1 MATNWSAYEA
11 AKEIYGNNKEN
22 IAEIGS
28 RFPLLTRTVSM
39 ANSDYVLDI
48 LKALPKVT
56 ARVLET
62 GLKGVDVDS
71 DATEEKEEVKK
82 PVKVAEKEETEES
95 SYESMTS
102 KDLYA
107 LCCERGISSLCK
119 SRKKDALIELLEK
132 YDAGEIEKTKG
143 GKKKAEKEEQ
153 KKAEKSSKKAESEDN
168 WDDDED
174 NWDDDEE
181 KNPYEGKTAKELF
194 KMCTDRGI
202 KTKPK
207 QSADA
212 YVKLLQKADE
222 EESEAEEADDDED
235 DDDWEI

>member
-62 GLKGVDVDS
+62 GLKGVEVDS
-71 DATEEKEEVKK
+71 DATEETEETKK
-82 PVKVAEKEETEES
+82 PVKVAAKEETDES

-143 GKKKAEKEEQ
+143 GKKKAGK
-153 KKAEKSSKKAESEDN
+153 KKAEKAESEDG
-168 WDDDED
+168 WD
-174 NWDDDEE
+174 NWDDEEDES
-181 KNPYEGKTAKELF
+181 NPYEGKTAKELF

-202 KTKPK
+202 KTKPR

-222 EESEAEEADDDED
+222 AEADTESEDDED
-235 DDDWEI
+235 EDWEI